1 MTPFRVGA
9 NKLDNGEA
17 VFDLRKEYH
26 HVINRL
32 VEWEAVLGKFQ
43 EQLRLRDEKI
53 ALLEERV
60 AQLSLEIQN
69 EKKKES

>member
-9 NKLDNGEA
+9 HKFDNGE

-32 VEWEAVLGKFQ
+32 VEWEAILEKFQ

-53 ALLEERV
+53 EFLEERV
-60 AQLSLEIQN
+60 AQLSLEIQK
-69 EKKKES
+69 EKKDS

>member
-9 NKLDNGEA
+9 NKLDNGEV
-17 VFDLRKEYH
+17 VFDLQKEYH

-32 VEWEAVLGKFQ
+32 VEWEVVLGKFQ

-69 EKKKES
+69 EKRDS